1 MTPLPILT
9 TLGHPLGAHMS
20 VNGGLHTAFAR
31 GSSIGCT
38 TMQIFVKNANQ
49 WKGRSLSDT
58 DVQNY
63 KSAAADAT
71 ISPVVAH
78 AAYLINLCTTSGTIL
93 KKSRAAF
100 LDELSRCEALGILG
114 VIFHPGAHLGKGE
127 SEGIKLIA
135 ESLNLIHERSPGY
148 RCLSVLETTAGQGT
162 TVGYRFEQLRAII
175 DLVEQ
180 HDRMAVCLDTCHVFA
195 AGYDFRTENGWNEM
209 MEQFDS
215 IIGLKRLAAIHMND
229 SKREHGSRIDRHE
242 HIGKGHIG
250 EHGFRFLM
258 NDSRLHSIPKILE
271 TEKGDD
277 MSEDVENMRVLL
289 SLVKGA
295 DSQ

>member
-1 MTPLPILT
+1 MTPQPVLT

-20 VNGGLHTAFAR
+20 VSGGLHTAFTR

-49 WKGRSLSDT
+49 WKSRPLSDN

-63 KSAAADAT
+63 KTAAADAT

-78 AAYLINLCTTSGTIL
+78 AAYLINLCTSSATIL

-114 VIFHPGAHLGKGE
+114 LIFHPGAHLGKGD
-127 SEGIKLIA
+127 SEGIRMIA
-135 ESLNLIHERSPGY
+135 ESLNIIHEESPGY
-148 RCLSVLETTAGQGT
+148 RCLSILETTAGQGT
-162 TVGYRFEQLRAII
+162 TVGYRFEQLGAII
-175 DLVEQ
+175 GLVDAP
-180 HDRMAVCLDTCHVFA
+180 DRMAVCLDTCHVFA
-195 AGYDFRTENGWNEM
+195 AGYDFRTETGWNDM
-209 MEQFDS
+209 MGQFDS

-250 EHGFRFLM
+250 EAGFRLVM
-258 NDSRLHSIPKILE
+258 NDPRLHSIPKILE
-271 TEKGDD
+271 TEKGED
-277 MSEDVENMRVLL
+277 MSEDIENMRVLL
-289 SLVKGA
+289 SLVKA
-295 DSQ
+295 TDSQ